1 MRTPPEE
8 TLFIGITG
16 RWGDFGLPHDLRL
29 WEIKDGSTLKEITKS
44 KLDREERLE
53 EWLEKDISVI
63 SDDLLVIG
71 RQVPTDF
78 GGAIDLLC
86 IDRYGDIV
94 IVELKRDKTPR
105 EIVAQVLE
113 YASWVKDLSQDR
125 IAEIANKYFGG
136 AITLEQAFDD
146 KFGEPLPEVV
156 NENHRMLIVASEL
169 DSSTERVINYLSEHG
184 VGLNAVTFHYFK
196 EDNREYLGRVFL
208 IEPQLAERRRESK
221 RKQRLSEEE
230 LEQIAANNG
239 VAELYAKLKEGLVKV
254 FDIWGTT
261 KSSLAFIGLQEGRRN
276 TMFSISPVGSSAEH
290 GLKFQIY
297 IKRFSRYFK
306 IDEKTVESILP
317 ENKWEWKFAKD
328 KPEYSGYEGF
338 FKNIEEVERFLAH
351 LKKPGQLTQL

>member
-1 MRTPPEE
+1 
-8 TLFIGITG
+8 
-16 RWGDFGLPHDLRL
+16 LPHDLRL

-86 IDRYGDIV
+86 IDRNGDTV

-113 YASWVKDLSQDR
+113 YASWVKDLPRDR
-125 IAEIANKYFGG
+125 IVEIANKYFEGQLPLP
-136 AITLEQAFDD
+136 TSLEQAFLN
-146 KFGEPLPEVV
+146 KFGMQLPEVL

-184 VGLNAVTFHYFK
+184 LALNAVTFHYFK

-208 IEPQLAERRRESK
+208 IEPRLTEQQRESK
-221 RKQRLSEEE
+221 KKQRLAEEE
-230 LEQIAANNG
+230 LQQIAAKNG
-239 VAELYAKLKEGLVKV
+239 VAELYQKLKEGLTNV
-254 FDIWGTT
+254 FDDWGTT
-261 KSSLAFIGLQEGRRN
+261 KSSLAFIGFREGRRN
-276 TMFSISPVGSSAEH
+276 TIFSLVPVGSDAEH

-317 ENKWEWKFAKD
+317 ENKWEWQFAKD
-328 KPEYSGYEGF
+328 QPEYSGYEGF

>member
-1 MRTPPEE
+1 MQ
-8 TLFIGITG
+8 
-16 RWGDFGLPHDLRL
+16 GDSAVPQDLRL
-29 WEIKDGSTLKEITKS
+29 WEIKDGSTLREITKS

-71 RQVPTDF
+71 RQVPTDL

-86 IDRYGDIV
+86 IDRNGDIV

-125 IAEIANKYFGG
+125 ISEIANKYFGG
-136 AITLEQAFDD
+136 AITLEQAFENR
-146 KFGEPLPEVV
+146 FGEQLEVV
-156 NENHRMLIVASEL
+156 NENHNMLIVASEL

-230 LEQIAANNG
+230 LQQIAVNNG
-239 VAELYAKLKEGLVKV
+239 VAELYEKLKEGLTKF
-254 FDIWGTT
+254 FDDLGTT
-261 KSSLAFIGLQEGRRN
+261 RSSLAFIGLQEGRRN
-276 TMFSISPVGSSAEH
+276 TIFSILPVGSDAEH

-297 IKRFSRYFK
+297 TKRFSRYFK

-317 ENKWEWKFAKD
+317 GNKWEWEFAKD
-328 KPEYSGYEGF
+328 PEYTGYEGF
-338 FKNIEEVERFLAH
+338 FKNHEEIERFLAN
-351 LKKPGQLTQL
+351 LRKPRQEA